1 MVGWSLGLKFQ
12 EIYPFLTALL
22 KKEVEMERYANII
35 GTGRYLPKN
44 EITNETFSH
53 WMAEVNPAL
62 ADVVGKFESSSNI
75 KTRFYADDDMATSD
89 LAVEAAKD
97 ALVDAGI
104 TPQDV
109 DLIILGTDSPDY
121 ITPATSVVV
130 QEKLSAKNAG
140 TFDVGCACASFP
152 TGLALGAGLI
162 STNPHLKYILVI
174 GAYMMHRLADYKTDV
189 LSFFYGDGA
198 GAAVLAPGDQPGFIS
213 SAFFADGA
221 YYPNWG
227 IYAGGTV
234 EPATLENVQS
244 GKTKVKLVTPFPPE
258 VNNEGWPKRIRE
270 VAKNGNFAIEDIDF
284 VIFTQVRLNSI
295 KLVME
300 EVGLPLEKA
309 HWIMDKWGYTGS
321 ACLPMAFD
329 DARKLGKIKAG
340 DLVVFIGSGVGYNQ
354 AAVAFRMPK

>member
-1 MVGWSLGLKFQ
+1 MT
-12 EIYPFLTALL
+12 PH
-22 KKEVEMERYANII
+22 ANII
-35 GTGRYLPKN
+35 GTGRYVPKN
-44 EITNETFSH
+44 EITNETFAE
-53 WMAEVNPAL
+53 WMKAANPDLEA
-62 ADVVGKFESSSNI
+62 VVEKFEANSNI
-75 KTRFYADDDMATSD
+75 KTRFYGDEDMATSD

-97 ALVDAGI
+97 ALRDAGI
-104 TPQDV
+104 TPSDV

-130 QEKLSAKNAG
+130 QEKLGAKNAG

-162 STNPHLKYILVI
+162 STNPNLKHVLVI
-174 GAYMMHRLADYKTDV
+174 GAYMMHRLADYQNDV

-198 GAAVLAPGDQPGFIS
+198 GAAVLAPMDQPGFIS

-221 YYPNWG
+221 FYKHWG
-227 IYAGGTV
+227 IYAGGTA
-234 EPATLENVQS
+234 EPASVENVQS
-244 GKTKVKLVTPFPPE
+244 GKTQVKLITAFPPE

-270 VAKNGNFAIEDIDF
+270 VAKNGNFEIGDIDF

-295 KLVME
+295 QLVMDE
-300 EVGLPLEKA
+300 LGLPIEKA

-329 DARKLGKIKAG
+329 DARKLGKIKPG
-340 DLVVFIGSGVGYNQ
+340 DLVVFVGSGVGYNQ
-354 AAVAFRMPK
+354 AAVAFRMPG

>member
-1 MVGWSLGLKFQ
+1 
-12 EIYPFLTALL
+12 
-22 KKEVEMERYANII
+22 MERYANII

-44 EITNETFSH
+44 EITNDTFAQ

-75 KTRFYADDDMATSD
+75 KTRFYADEDMATSD

-97 ALVDAGI
+97 ALADAGI

-109 DLIILGTDSPDY
+109 DMIILGTDSPDY

-130 QEKLSAKNAG
+130 QEKLGAKNAG

-174 GAYMMHRLADYKTDV
+174 GAYLMHRLADYKSDV

-198 GAAVLAPGDQPGFIS
+198 GAAVLAPSDQPGFVS

-227 IYAGGTV
+227 IYAGGTA
-234 EPATLENVQS
+234 EPATVENVQS
-244 GKTKVKLVTPFPPE
+244 GKTKVKLITPFPPE

-354 AAVAFRMPK
+354 AAVAFRMSK

>member
-1 MVGWSLGLKFQ
+1 MN
-12 EIYPFLTALL
+12 
-22 KKEVEMERYANII
+22 RHANII

-44 EITNETFSH
+44 EITNETFAK
-53 WMAEVNPAL
+53 WMAKANPAL
-62 ADVVGKFESSSNI
+62 EAVVEKFEISSNI
-75 KTRFYADDDMATSD
+75 KTRFYADEDMATSD

-97 ALVDAGI
+97 ALADAGI
-104 TPQDV
+104 TAGDV

-121 ITPATSVVV
+121 ITPASSVVV
-130 QEKLSAKNAG
+130 QEKLGAKNAG

-162 STNPHLKYILVI
+162 STNPHLKYVLVI
-174 GAYMMHRLADYKTDV
+174 GAYMMHRLADYKKDV

-198 GAAVLAPGDQPGFIS
+198 GAAILTPGDQPGFIS

-221 YYPNWG
+221 YYKHWG
-227 IYAGGTV
+227 VYAGGTA
-234 EPATLENVQS
+234 EPATVENVQS
-244 GKTKVKLVTPFPPE
+244 GKTKVKLINAFPPE

-270 VAKNGNFAIEDIDF
+270 VAKNGDFAIEDIDF

-295 KLVME
+295 EIVME
-300 EVGLPLEKA
+300 EIGLPIEKA

-329 DARKLGKIKAG
+329 DARKLGKIKPG
-340 DLVVFIGSGVGYNQ
+340 DLVVFVGSGVGYNQ
-354 AAVAFRMPK
+354 AAVAFRMPKQTQVPE